1 MIRIQT
7 LTGQIQ
13 GLQRRFDE
21 RVVIIMELVQP
32 IRSKEKIEQMKKYLK
47 SKSLRD
53 WALFTLGI
61 KPNL

>member
-1 MIRIQT
+1 MIV
-7 LTGQIQ
+7 L
-13 GLQRRFDE
+13 
-21 RVVIIMELVQP
+21 ELVQP

-61 KPNL
+61 NSGLRISEIGRASCRERV

>member
-1 MIRIQT
+1 MIV
-7 LTGQIQ
+7 L
-13 GLQRRFDE
+13 
-21 RVVIIMELVQP
+21 ELVQP

-61 KPNL
+61 NSGLRISDLLKQSPSLPLNLHCKT